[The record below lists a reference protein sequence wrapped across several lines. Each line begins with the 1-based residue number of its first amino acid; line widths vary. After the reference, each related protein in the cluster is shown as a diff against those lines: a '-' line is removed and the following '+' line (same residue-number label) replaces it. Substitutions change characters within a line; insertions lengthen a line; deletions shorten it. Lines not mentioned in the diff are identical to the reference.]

1 MLNSISFSLF
11 QMLNS
16 ISISGVD
23 VLSEPWYSSGIKIV
37 LEPGEV
43 LVVPKHWWHLVRLV
57 MISAKNKFF
66 K

>member
-1 MLNSISFSLF
+1 
-11 QMLNS
+11 MLNS

-37 LEPGEV
+37 LGPGEV